1 DKNEETINGAD
12 VKFVGTWEF
21 TPTPSPV
28 LTYKA
33 VHAFVSGTAGKELP
47 QEVKDLL
54 PADKTDLT
62 DGTKTTPTAPSQTEV
77 KTADGTWTFKSYDKN
92 EETINGADVKFVGTW
107 EFTPTPS
114 PVLTYKAVHAF
125 VSGTAGRELP
135 QEVKDLLP
143 ADKTDLADG
152 TKTTPTAP
160 SQTEVKTADGTW
172 TFKSY
177 DKSEETING
186 ADAHFLGSWTFAAD
200 SRTLTGSVT
209 WMDQDNSTGR
219 RPQSV
224 LIHLLADGQDTG
236 ISVTVNEA
244 MGWRY
249 SFENLP
255 RYKDG
260 KEIIYSVR
268 EDEVEGYSSKADGMN
283 VTNHLAVKPEVRE
296 VGKKQ
301 ILPRTGQ
308 NASIWLLALG
318 FLTLGGAVGLIK
330 HQRS

>member
-1 DKNEETINGAD
+1 MQA
-12 VKFVGTWEF
+12 
-21 TPTPSPV
+21 
-28 LTYKA
+28 
-33 VHAFVSGTAGKELP
+33 
-47 QEVKDLL
+47 LL
-54 PADKTDLT
+54 PSDKTDLT
-62 DGTKTTPTAPSQTEV
+62 
-77 KTADGTWTFKSYDKN
+77 
-92 EETINGADVKFVGTW
+92 
-107 EFTPTPS
+107 
-114 PVLTYKAVHAF
+114 
-125 VSGTAGRELP
+125 
-135 QEVKDLLP
+135 
-143 ADKTDLADG
+143 DG